1 MNKQEKQ
8 ELLTNIKTLEE
19 YLRDKNY
26 QIRNNLEQINHI
38 LEFVQDVKQ
47 NKAGE
52 FISQI
57 KAFLKDSMVKSFF
70 ENKTGS
76 LKEDFLTISVNKFIE
91 AWQFFEKE
99 ANFDEIIFHLQEVIA
114 VFDLLTMEEA
124 QI

>member
-70 ENKTGS
+70 KNKTGS